1 MPKGYPAL
9 NVKQKEE
16 VIIRIKEKGEKV
28 SDLAKEYGVIPSN
41 IYNLLKR
48 QVNQPNITLELSRVK
63 KDRDILLQIIGQLVF
78 ESKLQKLKK

>member
-16 VIIRIKEKGEKV
+16 VIMRIKEKGEKV